1 MTIVR
6 ANVAP
11 YSIKLQ
17 KKIGRPDVSPMP
29 DFFGIYQQRRCRSG
43 RETIKM
49 KFYKPTNPR
58 TPPQQAHRQKF
69 ADAMQQWRDLTPEM
83 RAWYNQEAN
92 EMKMHGVNL
101 FIRNYLLNLQGRE

>member
-11 YSIKLQ
+11 YTLGLR

-29 DFFGIYQQRRCRSG
+29 DFYGIYQQRRCRSG

-49 KFYKPTNPR
+49 KFYKPSNPR
-58 TPPQQAHRQKF
+58 TPEQQANRNKF
-69 ADAMQQWRDLTPEM
+69 ADAMRAWRDLTPELK
-83 RAWYNQEAN
+83 AWYNIEAN
-92 EMKMHGVNL
+92 KYKLYGVNL
-101 FIRNYLLNLQGRE
+101 FLKNYLLTN